1 MAETAA
7 VEPSRYAYRL
17 PAGLTSAQEA
27 AITHGE
33 GPLLIFAGPGAGKTL
48 TLTQRIAFLLGTGA
62 ARPSEVLAVTFSVKA
77 AGEMKARL
85 TDLLGRPALEGL
97 TVRTFHSVC
106 GRMVRDHARRFH
118 RTDEF
123 TIYDGN
129 EIRRLIDARL
139 RAAAHDDGR
148 GDLTAGEVLR
158 EISLAKS
165 RLLDVDGYEM
175 ISEHQG
181 AAVIA
186 AVWHE
191 VNLELAASNALDFD
205 DLVSLAARL
214 LDEHPPLA
222 ARLRERW
229 RYVLVDEY
237 QDTNVAQ
244 AQWLRLLAGP
254 DGNVACVGDDDQAL
268 YGWRAAEVDNI
279 LRFDRLFPGHRTIT
293 LAVNFRSRPE
303 IVAAAKRCIDHNQ
316 VRQPKELEAIRG
328 PGGSTQ
334 LAQFRND
341 EDEASWV
348 ANTIAWFLENGVRPD
363 EVLVMARSAG
373 PNGQLLRPLEE
384 HLAAGGIPHRII
396 GARGLCERREVRAV
410 LGYLSLLGNPHDA
423 AAFSRAIAFPS
434 RRCGER
440 SIAAIVGW
448 AREQGLDLLSAC
460 TAAASIRGAGVQRA
474 LAAIEQFG
482 TEMLRLRQ
490 HVGDRG
496 LTDIATA
503 AMMMPGGPVAHL
515 EAERDRAVRPD
526 KREGAERVLEDLR
539 SLRRAIA
546 GFERDAEE
554 TSLGAFLTEAAGLD
568 QAELGAGA
576 EPSVTLS
583 TVHKVKGLEAKV
595 CFLLGCEE
603 GRIPAWRALQERPHA
618 LEEERR
624 VFYVAMTRTRDR
636 LYLCSS
642 GRRAGRDSDEL
653 SRFVREAL
661 SQPHR

>member
-1 MAETAA
+1 MAEIGAETRGRG
-7 VEPSRYAYRL
+7 SYRL
-17 PAGLTSAQEA
+17 PAGLTSSQEA

-48 TLTQRIAFLLGTGA
+48 TLTQRIAYLLGTGA
-62 ARPSEVLAVTFSVKA
+62 ARPAEVLAVTFSVKA
-77 AGEMKARL
+77 AGEMRARL
-85 TDLLGRPALEGL
+85 AGLLGRSALDGL

-106 GRMVRDHARRFH
+106 GRLVRDHAQRFR

-129 EIRRLIDARL
+129 EIRRLVDASL
-139 RAAAHDDGR
+139 RAPHGDGR
-148 GDLTAGEVLR
+148 ADLAAGEVQR

-175 ISEHQG
+175 VSQHP
-181 AAVIA
+181 AAAAIA

-191 VNLELAASNALDFD
+191 VNLELAASNAFDFD

-214 LDEHPPLA
+214 LDEHPELA

-229 RYVLVDEY
+229 RHVLVDEY

-293 LAVNFRSRPE
+293 LAENFRSRPE
-303 IVAAAKRCIDHNQ
+303 IVAAAKRCIDHNEI
-316 VRQPKELEAIRG
+316 RQPKQLEAVRG

-334 LAQFRND
+334 LAQFASD
-341 EDEASWV
+341 EEEAAWV
-348 ANTIAWFLENGVRPD
+348 ATTIEWFLEHGVQPD
-363 EVLVMARSAG
+363 EVLVMMRSTG
-373 PNGQLLRPLEE
+373 PHGQFLRPLEE
-384 HLAAGGIPHRII
+384 HLAARGIPHRII
-396 GARGLCERREVRAV
+396 GARGLYERREVRAA
-410 LGYLSLLGNPHDA
+410 LGYLALLGNPHDA
-423 AAFSRAIAFPS
+423 AAFSRAIAFPP

-440 SIAAIVGW
+440 SVAAIVGW
-448 AREQGLDLLSAC
+448 AREQGFDLLSAC
-460 TAAASIRGAGVQRA
+460 AAAASIRAAGVQRA
-474 LAAIEQFG
+474 RAAIEQFG
-482 TEMLRLRQ
+482 NEMLRLRQ
-490 HVGDRG
+490 QVGVRS
-496 LTDIATA
+496 LTEIATA
-503 AMMMPGGPVAHL
+503 ALMMPRGPVEHL
-515 EAERDRAVRPD
+515 EAERDSAGKPER
-526 KREGAERVLEDLR
+526 REAAERVLENLR
-539 SLRRAIA
+539 SLRRAIV

-554 TSLGAFLTEAAGLD
+554 TSLGAFLAEAVGLD
-568 QAELGAGA
+568 QADLVAGA

-595 CFLLGCEE
+595 CFLIGCEE
-603 GRIPAWRALQERPHA
+603 SRIPAWRALQERPHA

-636 LYLCSS
+636 LYLCFS

-661 SQPHR
+661 ARPHR